1 MVLKKKKKKNR
12 KAAALAVVS
21 SRNLRCTPFG
31 SLFLL
36 LSSPLIKQY
45 LYTVSNVRS
54 LTLDWD
60 IPGKALLSNG
70 QLVISYGP
78 WLLGPAGTCTILGL
92 DLLKCDMN
100 LVCPKIHV
108 IKLRE
113 KQKNKTKQK
122 FYGNIMKI
130 IILEYFSFFLFGSL
144 IE

>member
-1 MVLKKKKKKNR
+1 MVLKKKKKNR
-12 KAAALAVVS
+12 KTAALAVVS

-78 WLLGPAGTCTILGL
+78 WLLGPASTCTKLGL

-100 LVCPKIHV
+100 LVCPKIHD
-108 IKLRE
+108 IKLRG
-113 KQKNKTKQK
+113 KKKKKKNKTKTLWQRNENNN
-122 FYGNIMKI
+122 FRI
-130 IILEYFSFFLFGSL
+130 FFIFFVW
-144 IE
+144 EFN

>member
-70 QLVISYGP
+70 QLVMG
-78 WLLGPAGTCTILGL
+78 LGY
-92 DLLKCDMN
+92 
-100 LVCPKIHV
+100 LVPLAHLYQI
-108 IKLRE
+108 
-113 KQKNKTKQK
+113 
-122 FYGNIMKI
+122 G
-130 IILEYFSFFLFGSL
+130 FGFT
-144 IE
+144 